1 MLNDLE
7 MALALVEGQDCD
19 SLSAVKDSW
28 QRALEEA
35 SEILHWPARIMVQ
48 YSPGIWR
55 NSRYLVGMRLLSNPW
70 DEVLI
75 FEFATPNSVLAFD
88 CFDQD
93 LAKVGVMLH
102 EFAHLIDDDRWGFDL
117 GGLAHEAGQF
127 ITREQRAELLAFAA
141 HPAGVFEANLALV
154 KSTARMLGVDLGEH
168 ARAIAAVE
176 TMGHAGMAG
185 DADPVEVFRGV
196 QDAGIPADE
205 ILEKYLCTFAFSLA
219 GLTTVPDQNERQ
231 GLGIK
236 RSEDLE
242 KANEWLCRHLRGEI
256 GRAMLQEMLEDIGYY
271 AFSEEDYDPMS
282 CVDFGYL
289 DRKMALENIS
299 RARSYFTG
307 EPCFAD
313 LLNALDDLGMKLQG

>member
-1 MLNDLE
+1 VASKILN
-7 MALALVEGQDCD
+7 
-19 SLSAVKDSW
+19 
-28 QRALEEA
+28 
-35 SEILHWPARIMVQ
+35 WPARIMVQ

-75 FEFATPNSVLAFD
+75 FEFATPNSILPFD
-88 CFDQD
+88 CFEQEP
-93 LAKVGVMLH
+93 AKAGVMLH

-117 GGLAHEAGQF
+117 SGLAHEAGEF

-141 HPAGVFEANLALV
+141 YPVGVFEANMALV

-185 DADPVEVFRGV
+185 DADPIVVFRGV
-196 QDAGIPADE
+196 QDAGIPADQ

-219 GLTTVPDQNERQ
+219 GLTTVPDQNERR

-236 RSEDLE
+236 MSKDLE
-242 KANEWLCRHLRGEI
+242 NANEWLCRHLRGEI
-256 GRAMLQEMLEDIGYY
+256 GLAQLQEMLEDIGYY
-271 AFSEEDYDPMS
+271 AFSEEDYDPMN

-289 DRKMALENIS
+289 DRKAALSNIVQ
-299 RARSYFTG
+299 ARSYFECPPG
-307 EPCFAD
+307 KPPGNPYGNQPGFED
-313 LLNALDDLGMKLQG
+313 LLKALDELEVKLRKDLKLN